1 MTLFTPGPP
10 VLAGVDAVLRTL
22 TTEALQGV
30 VPAVGVS
37 VGPLDRPSD
46 GPRLNWFLYAVD
58 PAPAY
63 VNMEAPQRGGW
74 TTRRGRPPLA
84 LTLRYLLSADCG
96 DLIEGGDQDE
106 FVHAGLSAV
115 MSALHDNGIFGPQTP
130 IATAPSRT
138 VSDVTSA
145 LDDMIEPLRITPDT
159 VPIET
164 ITALWNSGS
173 HAVRLS
179 VGYQVSLVTV
189 PAQIPFTAGPPVR
202 TRVVGVAPSTAPVVS
217 TITPNIVSFD
227 DEITV
232 HVRGVTDLH
241 RVTIG
246 RLRGDPA
253 NPADPTGPWL
263 LAATTAPG
271 GLTVHLPNAHLS
283 PGRRPIIV
291 TNLAEGLAA
300 GSGHGVVTVVPRVV
314 SGPAQL
320 QAGTTATLTVRH
332 VVGDG
337 EVFFDAVS
345 APYTVVTPD
354 TIDVVVP
361 ALPVAPTVAV
371 SLRVGTVAGPAIDM
385 AVHP

>member
-1 MTLFTPGPP
+1 VTLFVPGPP

-22 TTEALQGV
+22 TTEALRTLN
-30 VPAVGVS
+30 PAVGVT
-37 VGPLDRPSD
+37 VGPLDRPAD
-46 GPRLNWFLYAVD
+46 GPRLNWFLYHVEPSAS
-58 PAPAY
+58 Y
-63 VNMEAPQRGGW
+63 VNMEPPQRGGW

-96 DLIEGGDQDE
+96 ELVENGDEDE

-115 MSALHDNGIFGPQTP
+115 MSALHDNGIIGPQSP
-130 IATAPSRT
+130 IATAPDRT
-138 VSDVTSA
+138 VSDVTAA
-145 LDDMIEPLRITPDT
+145 LDEMIEPLRITPDI

-189 PAQIPFTAGPPVR
+189 PAQLAFSAGPPVC
-202 TRVVGVAPSTAPVVS
+202 TRVVGVAPSMAPVIS
-217 TITPNIVSFD
+217 SITPQLVAFD

-232 HVRGVTDLH
+232 HVRGVADQHQITLG
-241 RVTIG
+241 RVP
-246 RLRGDPA
+246 GDPP
-253 NPADPTGPWL
+253 NPADPSGPWP
-263 LAATTAPG
+263 LAAAGVPG
-271 GLTVHLPNAHLS
+271 GFTVHLPNAHLA
-283 PGRRPIIV
+283 PGRRPLIV
-291 TNLAEGLAA
+291 TNLAEGLPA

-337 EVFFDAVS
+337 EVFFNATS
-345 APYTVVTPD
+345 APYTIVTAD
-354 TIDVVVP
+354 TIDVTVP
-361 ALPVAPTVAV
+361 PLPAAPTVAV
-371 SLRVGTVAGPAIDM
+371 SLRVGTISGPSLDM

>member
-10 VLAGVDAVLRTL
+10 VLAGVDAVLRAL
-22 TTEALQGV
+22 TTEALKGV
-30 VPAVGVS
+30 NPAVGVS

-46 GPRLNWFLYAVD
+46 GPRLNWFLYHLE
-58 PAPAY
+58 PTPAY
-63 VNMEAPQRGGW
+63 ANMEPPQRGGW

-84 LTLRYLLSADCG
+84 LTLHYLLSADCG
-96 DLIEGGDQDE
+96 DLVEGGDQDE

-130 IATAPSRT
+130 IATGPPRT
-138 VSDVTSA
+138 VADVTDS

-189 PAQIPFTAGPPVR
+189 PAQIPFAAGPPVR
-202 TRVVGVAPSTAPVVS
+202 VRVVGVAPSVAPVVS
-217 TITPNIVSFD
+217 SIAPQFVAFD

-232 HVRGVTDLH
+232 HVRGVTDTHQVAL
-241 RVTIG
+241 G
-246 RLRGDPA
+246 RLPGDPA
-253 NPADPTGPWL
+253 NPLDPTGAWP
-263 LAATTAPG
+263 LASATAPD
-271 GLTVHLPNAHLS
+271 GLTVHLPNAHLA
-283 PGRRPIIV
+283 PGRRPVIV

-332 VVGDG
+332 VVGEG
-337 EVFFDAVS
+337 EVFFNAVS
-345 APYTVVTPD
+345 APYTIVTPD
-354 TIDVVVP
+354 TIDVTVP
-361 ALPVAPTVAV
+361 ALPAAPTVAV
-371 SLRVGTVAGPAIDM
+371 SLRVGTISGPALDM
-385 AVHP
+385 AVQP

>member
-1 MTLFTPGPP
+1 VTLFTPGPP
-10 VLAGVDAVLRTL
+10 VLSGVDAVLRAL
-22 TTEALQGV
+22 TTEALKGV
-30 VPAVGVS
+30 NPAVGVS

-46 GPRLNWFLYAVD
+46 GPRLNWFLYHVD

-96 DLIEGGDQDE
+96 DLNEGGEQDE

-115 MSALHDNGIFGPQTP
+115 MSALHDNGIFGPQSQV
-130 IATAPSRT
+130 ATAPPRT
-138 VSDVTSA
+138 VSDVTGA
-145 LDDMIEPLRITPDT
+145 LDDMIEPLRITPEN
-159 VPIET
+159 VPLET

-189 PAQIPFTAGPPVR
+189 PAQVPFTAGPPVR
-202 TRVVGVAPSTAPVVS
+202 TRVVGVAPSMAPVVS
-217 TITPNIVSFD
+217 SITPQRVAFD

-232 HVRGVTDLH
+232 RVRGVTDLH
-241 RVTIG
+241 QVTLG
-246 RLRGDPA
+246 RLPGDPV
-253 NPADPTGPWL
+253 NPADPTGAWAL
-263 LAATTAPG
+263 TATAVPN
-271 GLTVHLPNAHLS
+271 GLTVHLPNAHLA
-283 PGRRPIIV
+283 PGRRPLVV
-291 TNLAEGLAA
+291 TNLAEGLPA

-314 SGPAQL
+314 SGPAPL

-345 APYTVVTPD
+345 APYTIVTPD

-361 ALPVAPTVAV
+361 PLPIAPTVAV
-371 SLRVGTVAGPAIDM
+371 SVRVGTLTGPALDM